1 MNRKDWIKGINKDH
15 KRRIKEMKQY
25 DKDSELLDLKAKI
38 AFYNLEIAIHG
49 GHGDDFSEKEQRRR
63 LWKLSIIERQED
75 DAFLKRLGLVYIS
88 NLSKNEKR
96 RLNKIMD
103 TKLKGGDDG

>member
-1 MNRKDWIKGINKDH
+1 
-15 KRRIKEMKQY
+15 MKQY
-25 DKDSELLDLKAKI
+25 DIQAKI
-38 AFYNLEIAIHG
+38 AFYRLEEAIHG
-49 GHGDDFSEKEQRRR
+49 GHHDEFSEKEQRRR
-63 LWKLSIIERQED
+63 LWKLSIIKRQED
-75 DAFLKRLGLVYIS
+75 DAFLKSLGLVHIS